1 MNDPASPLPM
11 REGRFLSLAAHG
23 FHHVRYS
30 DWGDPNNPDIVV
42 CVHGLTRNGRDFDR
56 LAAALASRF
65 RVICPDVVGRGRSD
79 WLVAKQDYGYA
90 TYCADM
96 AALLA
101 HLGAEKVRWV
111 GTSMGGLIGMM
122 LAAQPNTPI
131 TRIVINDVG
140 PLVPKAAIARLR
152 AYVGNDPRFASF
164 AELKTFVREI
174 YAPFGD
180 IGEEGWQALAT
191 SSAREV
197 DGEWALAYDPDIAV
211 SLRAGPLEDVVLW
224 PVWDALRCPVLLL
237 HGADSDI
244 LLPETCDEM
253 LARHPR
259 TRLLRLPGIGHAP
272 LLMSADQ
279 IEPVRDFL
287 LES

>member
-1 MNDPASPLPM
+1 M
-11 REGRFLSLAAHG
+11 REGRYLSLAAHG

-30 DWGDPNNPDIVV
+30 DWGEPDNPDVVV

-56 LAAALASRF
+56 LAAELAPRF

-79 WLVAKQDYGYA
+79 WLAVKEDYGYA

-101 HLGAEKVRWV
+101 HIGVESVRWV

-122 LAAQPNTPI
+122 LAAQANTPI
-131 TRIVINDVG
+131 TRLVLNDVG
-140 PLVPKAAIARLR
+140 AMVPKAAIERLR
-152 AYVGNDPRFASF
+152 GYVGNDPRFASF
-164 AELKTFVREI
+164 AELEGFVREI

-180 IGEEGWQALAT
+180 IGEEGWHALAT

-197 DGEWALAYDPDIAV
+197 DGEWALAYDPGIAV
-211 SLRAGPLEDVVLW
+211 SLRAGPLEDVLLW
-224 PVWDALRCPVLLL
+224 PLWDALNCPVMLL

-244 LLPETCDEM
+244 LLTETCDEM
-253 LARHPR
+253 LARHAD
-259 TRLLRLPGIGHAP
+259 TRLLRLTGIGHAP
-272 LLMSADQ
+272 LLMSSDQ

-287 LES
+287 LER